1 MVHTEEFK
9 SSVKLRWLID
19 CAIMDRTGA
28 QKWRYDIKNLF
39 NTTTNPYPDQQIEF
53 GLKKLDNEKWKIQTY
68 DTLTTSCFNNEA

>member
-53 GLKKLDNEKWKIQTY
+53 GLKKLDNKKKGWNRIMKNEKYKPM
-68 DTLTTSCFNNEA
+68 TL